1 MQADIDQNESDADAA
16 IAALQTDVDGNE
28 ADADAAIAAL
38 QANTAPG
45 TIVGQM
51 NYWNGT
57 SWQTIN
63 PGNTGSVL
71 QLVGTTPTWVLNP
84 DIVAPVITLTGNATV
99 TIELGAIYT
108 DAGATAT
115 DLSGDI
121 TVTTSGTVD
130 TSTIGSY
137 IITYTATDAS
147 GNEATAVVRT
157 VNVVDDTTAPVITVT
172 SGTDTVRAGSTWTDA
187 GATADGGETVT
198 TSGTVDTSTI
208 GTYTKTYSATDASGN
223 VGTATRTVTVEV
235 VVTFYQGGIVF
246 LLDGSGGGLIAAV
259 EDQSSDIKWYDYAF
273 TTTGATATYI
283 GTGSAN
289 TDAIISDQGAP
300 ETSYAAGLA
309 RAYTGGGFTDWF
321 LPSKNELN
329 QMYTKKA
336 IINTTASANG
346 GSNFSA
352 NYYWSSTESYNVRA
366 WMQYFGNG
374 YQEDYFKNYTCFVRA
389 VRAF

>member
-1 MQADIDQNESDADAA
+1 MDQNEIDADAAIAALQADVDGNESDIDFALVSVQNDIAVSIAALQADVDQNESDSDSADTTMQADIDQNESDADAA

-38 QANTAPG
+38 QANTPPG

-130 TSTIGSY
+130 TST
-137 IITYTATDAS
+137 
-147 GNEATAVVRT
+147 V
-157 VNVVDDTTAPVITVT
+157 
-172 SGTDTVRAGSTWTDA
+172 
-187 GATADGGETVT
+187 
-198 TSGTVDTSTI
+198 
-208 GTYTKTYSATDASGN
+208 GTYTITYSATD
-223 VGTATRTVTVEV
+223 
-235 VVTFYQGGIVF
+235 
-246 LLDGSGGGLIAAV
+246 
-259 EDQSSDIKWYDYAF
+259 
-273 TTTGATATYI
+273 
-283 GTGSAN
+283 
-289 TDAIISDQGAP
+289 P
-300 ETSYAAGLA
+300 
-309 RAYTGGGFTDWF
+309 
-321 LPSKNELN
+321 
-329 QMYTKKA
+329 
-336 IINTTASANG
+336 
-346 GSNFSA
+346 
-352 NYYWSSTESYNVRA
+352 
-366 WMQYFGNG
+366 
-374 YQEDYFKNYTCFVRA
+374 
-389 VRAF
+389 

>member
-130 TSTIGSY
+130 TST
-137 IITYTATDAS
+137 
-147 GNEATAVVRT
+147 V
-157 VNVVDDTTAPVITVT
+157 
-172 SGTDTVRAGSTWTDA
+172 
-187 GATADGGETVT
+187 
-198 TSGTVDTSTI
+198 
-208 GTYTKTYSATDASGN
+208 GTYTITYSATDASGN
-223 VGTATRTVTVEV
+223 VGTATRTVTVGV
-235 VVTFYQGGIVF
+235 VGDSYQGGKIF
-246 LLDGSGGGLIAAV
+246 WLDGNGGGLISAPT
-259 EDQSSDIKWYDYAF
+259 DQSS
-273 TTTGATATYI
+273 GAQWGCHGTNVGAGGTAI
-283 GTGSAN
+283 GTGNQNTIDIEAGCTTSGIAADICAN
-289 TDAIISDQGAP
+289 LT
-300 ETSYAAGLA
+300 L
-309 RAYTGGGFTDWF
+309 GGYSDWF
-321 LPSKNELN
+321 LPSKDELN
-329 QMYTKKA
+329 KMYLNIGQGNA
-336 IINTTASANG
+336 LGLGNVG
-346 GSNFSA
+346 GFA
-352 NYYWSSTESYNVRA
+352 NYNYWSSTEFDLNYA
-366 WMQYFGNG
+366 YFQNFSLNQSITSK
-374 YQEDYFKNYTCFVRA
+374 YLNLYVRA

>member
-1 MQADIDQNESDADAA
+1 MDQNEEDADTAIAVNTTSIATTQADVDQNEIDADAAIAALQADVDGNESDADAAIAALQADVDQNESDSDSADTTMQADIDQNKSDADAA
-16 IAALQTDVDGNE
+16 IAALQTDVDQNTSDAEGLAEYTANWNVIVSDADFAIQADVDQNE

-38 QANTAPG
+38 QANTPPG

-157 VNVVDDTTAPVITVT
+157 VNVVDTTAPVITVT
-172 SGTDTVRAGSTWTDA
+172 SGTDTVDQGSTWTDA

-198 TSGTVDTSTI
+198 ASGTVDTSTI
-208 GTYTKTYSATDASGN
+208 GSYIITYLS
-223 VGTATRTVTVEV
+223 
-235 VVTFYQGGIVF
+235 
-246 LLDGSGGGLIAAV
+246 LIH
-259 EDQSSDIKWYDYAF
+259 I
-273 TTTGATATYI
+273 
-283 GTGSAN
+283 
-289 TDAIISDQGAP
+289 
-300 ETSYAAGLA
+300 
-309 RAYTGGGFTDWF
+309 
-321 LPSKNELN
+321 
-329 QMYTKKA
+329 
-336 IINTTASANG
+336 
-346 GSNFSA
+346 
-352 NYYWSSTESYNVRA
+352 
-366 WMQYFGNG
+366 
-374 YQEDYFKNYTCFVRA
+374 
-389 VRAF
+389 